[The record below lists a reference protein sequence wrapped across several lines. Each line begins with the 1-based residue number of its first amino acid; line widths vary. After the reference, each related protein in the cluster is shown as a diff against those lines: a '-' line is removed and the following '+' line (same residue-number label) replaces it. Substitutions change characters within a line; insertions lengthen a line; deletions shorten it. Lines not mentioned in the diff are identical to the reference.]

1 MMAEDHASAATGGRS
16 IRHLLVALGLILA
29 FMVGEATAAAIGG
42 SLVLFADAGHML
54 TDAAA
59 LAASVWAA
67 RLATR
72 PPEAGWTFGLK
83 RTEVLSAAVNGISLL
98 AVGVVIVAEGIQ
110 RLLRPPTVAGGLVLG
125 VALVGAVVNVA
136 ATLVLSRADR
146 SSINVRGAFA
156 HIVTDLYAF
165 ASTAAAGL
173 VLLLTGWSRA
183 DAVASLVIA
192 VLMFRAAWGLLRDSG
207 RILLQ
212 GAPVEVSLAEVRRH
226 LREVDHVVDVHDLHA
241 WTVTSGEPVLS
252 AHVVLQD
259 RCFGDGHAPQ
269 VLDSVQECLAGH
281 FDITHSTFQ
290 FEPSSH
296 TGHERGRHG

>member
-1 MMAEDHASAATGGRS
+1 MSEYHTGAGTGGGS
-16 IRHLLVALGLILA
+16 IRYLVVALGLIVA

-72 PPEAGWTFGLK
+72 PPRAGWTFGLK
-83 RTEVLSAAVNGISLL
+83 RAEVLSAAVNGISLL

-110 RLLRPPTVAGGLVLG
+110 RLLTPPAVAGGLVLG

-136 ATLVLSRADR
+136 ATLVLARADQ

-156 HIVTDLYAF
+156 HILTDLYAF
-165 ASTAAAGL
+165 AGTAIAGL

-183 DAVASLVIA
+183 DALGSLVIA
-192 VLMFRAAWGLLRDSG
+192 VLMFRAAWPLLRDSG

-212 GAPVEVSLAEVRRH
+212 GAPEEVSLDEVRRH
-226 LREVDHVVDVHDLHA
+226 LCEVDHVVDVHDLHA

-269 VLDSVQECLAGH
+269 VLDSVQACLAGH
-281 FDITHSTFQ
+281 FDIAHSTFQ

-296 TGHERGRHG
+296 AGHEGSQHG